1 MKKYLA
7 MYFVLA
13 LCLLTCASCFKGK
26 DSKGYNTKNSFNVK
40 LIKATHKS
48 GNYLISPYSIEVSLN
63 MLKEGAN
70 GKTKEQIEKVLPDRK
85 ISDISVKNKV
95 NVANALFI
103 KDYYKKLIINDFK
116 IDLIDNYN
124 SEILYDEFK
133 TPDVINNWVN
143 RKTDGMIKK
152 LLNNI
157 NEDFVLGLANAIAV
171 DVEWEK
177 TFDCSDTTKESFTK
191 TNGKKINVEMMHNKY
206 NSSDFKYLETKNAKG
221 ILIPYQSYNS
231 TTGKEDYDNG
241 RHLEFI
247 AILPNDT
254 VDKYIENLTEKEL
267 NNLINSAK
275 EASSDYEI
283 HLALPRFKY
292 EYSVDNFKEAL
303 ISLGIKDAFDP
314 ENANFTGIMKQTD
327 MKDNIYVSTAIHKT
341 YIDLNEKGTRAAA
354 VTYFGLDSYAALPQ
368 EKDIVN
374 IEFNKPFVYM
384 IRDSKTKDVI
394 FFGAVTEPNLWEGKT
409 CSK

>member
-1 MKKYLA
+1 
-7 MYFVLA
+7 
-13 LCLLTCASCFKGK
+13 
-26 DSKGYNTKNSFNVK
+26 
-40 LIKATHKS
+40 
-48 GNYLISPYSIEVSLN
+48 

-341 YIDLNEKGTRAAA
+341 YIDLNKKGTRAAA

>member
-1 MKKYLA
+1 MKKSLLLLF
-7 MYFVLA
+7 MLT
-13 LCLLTCASCFKGK
+13 LCLFTCCSCQKKG
-26 DSKGYNTKNSFNVK
+26 SSGYNTKNSFNVK
-40 LIKATHKS
+40 LIKATYKK
-48 GNYLISPYSIEVSLN
+48 GNYLVSPYSIEVSLN

-70 GKTKEQIEKVLPDRK
+70 GNTKKQIEKILPDRK

-103 KDYYKKLIINDFK
+103 KDYYKKLIKNEFK

-124 SEILYDEFK
+124 SEVIYDEFK

-143 RKTDGMIKK
+143 KKTDGMIKK
-152 LLNNI
+152 ILNDI
-157 NEDFVLGLANAIAV
+157 DDDFVLGLANAIAV

-177 TFDCSDTTKESFTK
+177 AFDCADTTKESFTK
-191 TNGKKINVEMMHNKY
+191 SNGKKINVEMMHNTY
-206 NSSDFKYLETKNAKG
+206 SSSDFKYLESKNAKG
-221 ILIPYQSYNS
+221 VVIPYQSYNP
-231 TTGKEDYDNG
+231 TTGKDDYDNG
-241 RHLEFI
+241 RNLEFI
-247 AILPNDT
+247 AILPNDD
-254 VDKYIENLTEKEL
+254 VNKYIENLTEKEI

-275 EASSDYEI
+275 EASSEYEI

-303 ISLGIKDAFDP
+303 MSLGIKDAFDY
-314 ENANFTGIMKQTD
+314 EKADFTNIMKQSD

-354 VTYFGLDSYAALPQ
+354 ITYFGVDSYAAIPQ

-384 IRDSKTKDVI
+384 IRDTKTKDVL
-394 FFGAVTEPNLWEGKT
+394 FFGAVFEPNLWEGKT

>member
-1 MKKYLA
+1 MKKT
-7 MYFVLA
+7 
-13 LCLLTCASCFKGK
+13 LLMLFLLISSLFTCTSCFKGK
-26 DSKGYNTKNSFNVK
+26 DSSKYNTKNSFNVK

-70 GKTKEQIEKVLPDRK
+70 GNTKKEIEKILPDRK
-85 ISDISVKNKV
+85 ISDVSVKNRV

-103 KDYYKKLIINDFK
+103 KDYYKKLIKNEFK

-143 RKTDGMIKK
+143 KKTEGMIKK
-152 LLNNI
+152 LISNI
-157 NEDFVLGLANAIAV
+157 DDDFVLGLANAIAV

-177 TFDCSDTTKESFTK
+177 AFDCADTTKQIFTK
-191 TNGKKINVEMMHNKY
+191 KNGKKINVEMMHNEY
-206 NSSDFKYLETKNAKG
+206 SSSDFKYLETKNAKG
-221 ILIPYQSYNS
+221 VILPYQSYN
-231 TTGKEDYDNG
+231 TLTGKEDYDNG
-241 RHLEFI
+241 RYLEFI
-247 AILPNDT
+247 AILPNED

-267 NNLINSAK
+267 NNLLNSAK
-275 EASSDYEI
+275 EASTDFEI
-283 HLALPRFKY
+283 HLGLPRFKY
-292 EYSVDNFKEAL
+292 EYSIDDFKGVL

-314 ENANFTGIMKQTD
+314 ENADFTGIMKQTD

-341 YIDLNEKGTRAAA
+341 YIDLNEKGTKAAA
-354 VTYFGLDSYAALPQ
+354 VTYFGIDSYMALPQ

-374 IEFNKPFVYM
+374 ITFDKPFIYM
-384 IRDSKTKDVI
+384 IRDSKTKDI
-394 FFGAVTEPNLWEGKT
+394 LFFGSVFEPNLWEGKT